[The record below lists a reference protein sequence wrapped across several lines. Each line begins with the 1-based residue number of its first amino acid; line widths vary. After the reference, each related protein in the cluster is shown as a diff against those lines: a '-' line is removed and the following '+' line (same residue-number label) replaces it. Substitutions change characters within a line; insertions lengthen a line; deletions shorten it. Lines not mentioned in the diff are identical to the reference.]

1 MSECYAYT
9 ADTNWDIENIT
20 PKEMMKQIEQFQNV
34 MPKGLMIPIETFKN
48 YCLKS
53 WWSILNIQRTDYT
66 TWDIQKCTSKSWLA
80 SDSIYYQ
87 SNAVYYQLP
96 ISKLWLKNIKCPKPF
111 FIFSYFL
118 TFKTLDHLKLRLK

>member
-1 MSECYAYT
+1 MSEWYAYT
-9 ADTNWDIENIT
+9 ADDSNWDIENIT

-66 TWDIQKCTSKSWLA
+66 TWDIQKCTSISWLA

-96 ISKLWLKNIKCPKPF
+96 IRNYDWRTLNAQNH
-111 FIFSYFL
+111 FSYFL
-118 TFKTLDHLKLRLK
+118 TF